1 MILREYLHEQDFEKI
16 KNWVTEE
23 RAHAMWCANLFAYP
37 LNKENVAEVLSSAA
51 EKFGDVAY
59 IAALEDDKEAGFFC
73 FSVNQETNEAMLKFV
88 VVNPEYRGKGIAAQ
102 MLDLIVKKAFEE
114 KHADA
119 VQLNVFPENPR
130 AKKCY
135 QKAGFT
141 ERKTTENAF
150 AYKEE
155 SWGRCNM
162 VLYKDCR
169 IDRAQPEDD
178 EKIGQ
183 FINEAFTDYAVM
195 SNVDLNFEEYCFVAK
210 NAAGEIIGA
219 ITGRAYYN
227 EVHIGDLIIDKN
239 NRRKNIGSK
248 LVRAVEEGY
257 KGKGYRKITLT
268 TFGFQAP
275 DFYKK
280 LGYSLEFV
288 RKDEDP
294 KLCKYFYCK
303 MI

>member
-1 MILREYLHEQDFEKI
+1 MDFQKIVDGMAAMTCVISVEKLENGGYGKIRIVTGNKSYIDSIEHPAGNYSMLTNKFIPNSEYTEYL
-16 KNWVTEE
+16 T
-23 RAHAMWCANLFAYP
+23 R
-37 LNKENVAEVLSSAA
+37 
-51 EKFGDVAY
+51 
-59 IAALEDDKEAGFFC
+59 
-73 FSVNQETNEAMLKFV
+73 
-88 VVNPEYRGKGIAAQ
+88 
-102 MLDLIVKKAFEE
+102 
-114 KHADA
+114 
-119 VQLNVFPENPR
+119 
-130 AKKCY
+130 
-135 QKAGFT
+135 
-141 ERKTTENAF
+141 
-150 AYKEE
+150 
-155 SWGRCNM
+155 
-162 VLYKDCR
+162 
-169 IDRAQPEDD
+169 
-178 EKIGQ
+178 
-183 FINEAFTDYAVM
+183 
-195 SNVDLNFEEYCFVAK
+195 DLNFEEYCFVAK

-239 NRRKNIGSK
+239 YRRKNIGSK
-248 LVRAVEEGY
+248 LVRAVEEAY